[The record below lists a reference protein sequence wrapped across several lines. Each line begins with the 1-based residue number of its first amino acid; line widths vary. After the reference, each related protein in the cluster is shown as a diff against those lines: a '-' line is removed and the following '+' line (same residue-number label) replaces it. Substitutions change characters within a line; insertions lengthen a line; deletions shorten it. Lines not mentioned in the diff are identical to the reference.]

1 MNNSTEPIGIK
12 APDARI
18 PWGLSGILLLIL
30 LLAFIR
36 HVVVTLPF
44 PYPVEYGE
52 GVVLNWLLRL
62 REGLALYPPMAA
74 EDMPWLHNPYGPL
87 WFSLVAPF
95 SGWGEGVFT
104 AARTISL
111 IGLVLSLAFIYRL
124 CRRDLRPVGAACVG
138 ALFCASPLVWRYALM
153 ARVDMAAIAA
163 SLAAL
168 VLMEKGRPDRVED
181 AGAGG
186 YDASVAF
193 AWHWFFAGLAAS
205 AAVLIKPIFVA
216 AALTGLAAGRREWRS
231 KGLAFGLGLLL
242 PALAIGLWL
251 WARGERAVIEHF
263 GEMNRIGTS
272 LRLMVSITLAGAG
285 RHPFVLLALV
295 LGLRSADRTSPR
307 WWFALFMSVTLLL
320 GGMKTGADSH
330 YFLGPLTAGVL
341 MTAPFSARIISEG
354 RINILLW
361 CLAAQFALYLPVAPQ
376 PVFTAT
382 YGQEVQAGHSALTPG
397 GSDRRIGRLLVAE
410 IRSTAGPVLADDPGY
425 LLAAGR
431 DILIQPFQYGRLIR
445 AGRMGDAALQRR
457 IEQGYFALIILRDK
471 QPGGPEGSDFPPDV
485 VAAVEENY
493 QMHREVGP
501 YLLYMAGDQAF

>member
-1 MNNSTEPIGIK
+1 MNNSKEPIGTK
-12 APDARI
+12 APDPRI

-30 LLAFIR
+30 LAAFIR

-87 WFSLVAPF
+87 WFSLAAPF
-95 SGWGEGVFT
+95 AGWGEGVFT

-111 IGLVLSLAFIYRL
+111 LGLIVSLAFIYRL
-124 CRRDLRPVGAACVG
+124 CRRDLRPVGAACAV

-168 VLMEKGRPDRVED
+168 ALMEKGRPDRLKGP
-181 AGAGG
+181 GAGG
-186 YDASVAF
+186 CETSVSF
-193 AWHWFFAGLAAS
+193 PWHWFFAGLAAS
-205 AAVLIKPIFVA
+205 AAVLIKPIFAA
-216 AALTGLAAGRREWRS
+216 AALTGLVAGRREWRS

-242 PALAIGLWL
+242 PALAITLWL
-251 WARGERAVIEHF
+251 WARGERGIIGHF
-263 GEMNRIGTS
+263 GEMNRVGTS
-272 LRLMVSITLAGAG
+272 WRSMAVIALAGAG

-295 LGLRSADRTSPR
+295 LGLQSGDRTSPR
-307 WWFALFMSVTLLL
+307 WWFALILSVTLLL

-341 MTAPFSARIISEG
+341 MTAPFSARVISGG
-354 RINILLW
+354 RVNIVLW
-361 CLAAQFALYLPVAPQ
+361 CLVAQFALYLPVAPQ

-382 YGQEVQAGHSALTPG
+382 YGQEVPAGHSALTPG
-397 GSDRRIGRLLVAE
+397 ASDRRIGHLMVAE
-410 IRSTAGPVLADDPGY
+410 IRSTTGPVLADDPGY

-431 DILIQPFQYGRLIR
+431 DIPVQPFQYGRLVR
-445 AGRMGDAALQRR
+445 AGRMSDAALQRR
-457 IEQGYFALIILRDK
+457 IGQGYFALIILRDQ

-485 VAAVEENY
+485 VAAVEEHY
-493 QMHREVGP
+493 QLHREVGP
-501 YLLYMAGDQAF
+501 YLLYMGR